1 MCLPPRSSHRYSRML
16 ELSRHEAT
24 VLGAPAVGTAHL
36 LLGLV
41 REDRERG
48 AGLLAGVDPDAVRR
62 VLPGPPGPSS
72 GPPPLSVRAGV
83 AVGAAHRRAERRG
96 VPDVEVEDVLAAVLG
111 DPESAAVA
119 ALERL
124 GVDVGDLWCRAV
136 AEPDRDR
143 EVGDRPARA
152 LVRDPRPARAGRV
165 PVRTGVLAAGSRP
178 RRARR
183 PR

>member
-1 MCLPPRSSHRYSRML
+1 MCLPPRSSRRYSRML

-24 VLGAPAVGTAHL
+24 ALGAPVVGTAHL

-48 AGLLAGVDPDAVRR
+48 AGLLAGVDPADLR
-62 VLPGPPGPSS
+62 VLLPRAPGPSS

-83 AVGAAHRRAERRG
+83 AVGAAQRRADRRG
-96 VPDVEVEDVLAAVLG
+96 VPDLEVEDVLAAVLG
-111 DPESAAVA
+111 DPDSAAVA

-136 AEPDRDR
+136 AELDRGQDVDDR
-143 EVGDRPARA
+143 SPRA
-152 LVRDPRPARAGRV
+152 LGDPRSARAGRV
-165 PVRTGVLAAGSRP
+165 PVTAGVLAAGSRP